1 MFKKEWGRGGALV
14 GINMEGGEKTKKSN
28 WEVKSDRKMYKE
40 DVRQTLKQ
48 KFQVY

>member
-1 MFKKEWGRGGALV
+1 MFKKEWWRGGALV
-14 GINMEGGEKTKKSN
+14 GINMGGETTEKSN